1 VHKNHKHL
9 LVAVGT
15 AVASCAMAVCGLTA
29 ASAANSAG
37 TRPVVSGSEKFYAMT
52 TSPTSSRYS
61 AIATGVFTAG
71 GFDDSGRTADT
82 LHFPGGTFRVNHGA
96 THGTQVLN
104 PRTCLFTARQKGA
117 YTISG
122 GTGRYAGISGS
133 GTAVIS
139 ILGVGARNS
148 KGQCS
153 QNLTPVAWQQVISG
167 KGHVKL

>member
-1 VHKNHKHL
+1 MHKHHKHL
-9 LVAVGT
+9 LATVGT
-15 AVASCAMAVCGLTA
+15 AVASCAIAVCGLTA

-37 TRPVVSGSEKFYAMT
+37 TRPDVSGSETFYAMT

-82 LHFPGGTFRVNHGA
+82 LHFPGGTIRIRHGA

-104 PRTCLFTARQKGA
+104 TKTCLFKASQTGA
-117 YTISG
+117 YTVSG
-122 GTGRYAGISGS
+122 GTGRYAGIRGS

-139 ILGVGARNS
+139 ILAVGARNS

-153 QNLTPVAWQQVISG
+153 QQLPPIAWQQVITG